1 MVGPAITGYA
11 VEWSSD
17 GGTTVLGTATTTNRT
32 YTVTGLTNGASY
44 VFRVKTINSIGES
57 SFTSWSDPV
66 VPAAGYSPIEDNV
79 FRFVMDEN
87 ATTAIVQA
95 DTTTDY
101 YKVVSST
108 GQDSGVI
115 YNGSNWGPWPYSV
128 SNATVSNMPTGQQKT
143 LQVISCDSS
152 GNPSG
157 ELIYVGL
164 KSTTQNILI
173 VDASGCTSLNGFA
186 VPSSTFYQYSYMGS
200 PSQLPSTITEI
211 RCIGVRSQYGS
222 WSQWNQNYPP
232 FVMEGIN
239 VAGQQLS
246 AAALNQMYTDL
257 GTSRSVGAM
266 IGVSANPGVGA
277 DDPSIATNK
286 GYAVFGS

>member
-157 ELIYVGL
+157 
-164 KSTTQNILI
+164 
-173 VDASGCTSLNGFA
+173 
-186 VPSSTFYQYSYMGS
+186 
-200 PSQLPSTITEI
+200 
-211 RCIGVRSQYGS
+211 
-222 WSQWNQNYPP
+222 
-232 FVMEGIN
+232 
-239 VAGQQLS
+239 
-246 AAALNQMYTDL
+246 
-257 GTSRSVGAM
+257 
-266 IGVSANPGVGA
+266 
-277 DDPSIATNK
+277 
-286 GYAVFGS
+286 